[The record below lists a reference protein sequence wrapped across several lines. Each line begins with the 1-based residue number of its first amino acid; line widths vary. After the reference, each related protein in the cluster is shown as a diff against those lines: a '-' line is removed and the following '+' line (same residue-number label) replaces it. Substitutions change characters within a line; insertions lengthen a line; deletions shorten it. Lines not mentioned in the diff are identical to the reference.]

1 MEWRAL
7 TVCLLD
13 EVAEALR
20 RKLGKSQDEF
30 PLVKVCISD
39 SSVSAYVSAYVE
51 LGAS

>member
-30 PLVKVCISD
+30 PLVKVCLFD
-39 SSVSAYVSAYVE
+39 STLDSHVSA
-51 LGAS
+51 